1 MAVSL
6 VAQLL
11 ASAVMASA
19 APQAGSAPAA
29 APAPA
34 PSCGSPIYDAKHDCR
49 VIATG
54 SAKLQCRV
62 MADGSLQSCKV
73 VAEDPPGKGFAE
85 AAMQMAL
92 TQKVKADPS
101 RPAEGLLA
109 TIPFNFKPD
118 E

>member
-1 MAVSL
+1 MAVSII
-6 VAQLL
+6 AQLL

-19 APQAGSAPAA
+19 AQQAGSAPAA
-29 APAPA
+29 APPA

-49 VIATG
+49 VMATG

-73 VAEDPPGKGFAE
+73 VAEDPPGKGFGE
-85 AAMQMAL
+85 AAMQMAQ

-101 RPAEGLLA
+101 RPADGLLA